1 MAENKYTFY
10 RKKVAGRFFVNERFV
25 GFEAANVNLATVDQD
40 NPNYLWDDKVVIS
53 FNISELGK
61 FLSFF
66 NKDTNEI
73 SLFHNSPKGGF
84 KTLKGK
90 RGDYGNIMINLE
102 HTTAEG
108 KKSTV
113 STVALFPED
122 VYVVAEL
129 FKVGI
134 LNLTLFNNNP

>member
-10 RKKVAGRFFVNERFV
+10 RKKVAGRFSVNERFV
-25 GFEAANVNLATVDQD
+25 GFEAANVNPATVDQE
-40 NPNYLWDDKVVIS
+40 NPNYLWDSKVVIS
-53 FNISELGK
+53 LGVSELGK

-66 NKDTNEI
+66 NKDTNDI
-73 SLFHNSPKGGF
+73 LLFHNSPKGGS

-90 RGDYGNIMINLE
+90 RMDNGNIMINLE
-102 HTTAEG
+102 HTTIEG
-108 KKSTV
+108 VKSTV

-134 LNLTLFNNNP
+134 LNLTLVNNNP

>member
-10 RKKVAGRFFVNERFV
+10 RKKVAGRFSVNERFV
-25 GFEAANVNLATVDQD
+25 GFEAANVNPATVDQD
-40 NPNYLWDDKVVIS
+40 NPNYLWESKVVIS
-53 FNISELGK
+53 FGISELGK

-73 SLFHNSPKGGF
+73 SLFHNSPRGGS

-90 RGDYGNIMINLE
+90 RMDNGNMMINLE
-102 HTTAEG
+102 HTTVDG
-108 KKSTV
+108 VKSTV

-134 LNLTLFNNNP
+134 LNLTLVNNNP